1 MKSIN
6 INNLPDEVVAN
17 LAEKIENL
25 STNIQEYLTLKDL
38 VVDDNNYYYPIY
50 DVKGELDSYQVLAS
64 KQQILAE
71 EFDVTL

>member
-1 MKSIN
+1 MKPIN

-25 STNIQEYLTLKDL
+25 PMKIQEYLTLKDL
-38 VVDDNNYYYPIY
+38 IVDDNNYYYPVYNIQ
-50 DVKGELDSYQVLAS
+50 GELDSYEVLAS